1 MDSMLIVASWSL
13 GIARESQVVGEEW
26 IKEDANV
33 NRGDVVDGPEVV
45 AAAAGVHDWS
55 VMS

>member
-33 NRGDVVDGPEVV
+33 NRVDVVDGPEVV